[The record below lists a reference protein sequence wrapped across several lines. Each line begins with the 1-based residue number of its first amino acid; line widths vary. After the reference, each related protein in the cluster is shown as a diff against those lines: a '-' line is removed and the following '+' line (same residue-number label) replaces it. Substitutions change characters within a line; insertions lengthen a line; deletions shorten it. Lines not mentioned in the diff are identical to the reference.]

1 MSLDVIEHHYKDL
14 LIFLVVA
21 GVIAPLFNRF
31 KISPILG
38 FLIAGVLLGPQGL
51 ERLAPAVPAL
61 KWVTF
66 GSTADLAPLAELG
79 VVFLLFMIG
88 LELSWD
94 RIQTMRRTIAG
105 LGVAQILGS
114 GLAIG
119 LGAAAFGEPPGA
131 AAVIGAATAL
141 SSTALVIP
149 TYAQRRRLGST
160 AGRISLA
167 ILLAQDLAAA
177 AILVAIGL
185 LGGRRAGWN
194 WTDALAPVAI
204 GALALLALFTG
215 GRLLLRPLFRS
226 AAQAKS
232 PEIFAAASLL
242 IVVGSAAVA
251 AAGGLSMA
259 IGAFVAGLLLA
270 ETEFR
275 REVEVVIDPFKGLL
289 LGMFFVSAGADLNVQ
304 GIIDHPWLIAGT
316 TLGVAGAKIVV
327 VYGLAR
333 LYRVDGRRATE
344 IALPLAPAGEF
355 ALVLTTQ
362 AAAAGLIGAGAADT
376 VMVSAGLGLFLV
388 PALAWAGARIGAG
401 AKPQASAEPPP
412 DAIPADAGPA
422 GGAVLVVGYG
432 RVGRLVGEMLQVHG
446 RAFTAVDADP
456 DVVRTERKA
465 GVRLYFGDAGR
476 EAFLMACGVDTAAA
490 VVVTMDAPAKVDE
503 VVKTVR
509 ALRPDLTLIARARD
523 ADHAERLYRL
533 GVTDAVPEA
542 IEASLQLAEN
552 TLVDLG
558 VPMGL
563 VIASIHEKRDAIRKG
578 LSEGAARELPVR
590 ALRRSTRTR
599 GVD

>member
-1 MSLDVIEHHYKDL
+1 MSLDVIEHHYKNL

-204 GALALLALFTG
+204 GALALLALFVG

-289 LGMFFVSAGADLNVQ
+289 LGMFFVSAGADLNIQ
-304 GIIDHPWLIAGT
+304 GIIDHPWLIVGT

-490 VVVTMDAPAKVDE
+490 VVVTMDAPAKVDV

-590 ALRRSTRTR
+590 ALRRSTRTLGPR
-599 GVD
+599 

>member
-31 KISPILG
+31 KLSPILG

-51 ERLAPAVPAL
+51 ERAAVAVPAL
-61 KWVTF
+61 KLVTL
-66 GSTADLAPLAELG
+66 GGARDLSPMAELG

-88 LELSWD
+88 LELSWG

-105 LGVAQILGS
+105 LGAAQILGS
-114 GLAIG
+114 GLLIG
-119 LGAAAFGEPPGA
+119 LGAVAFGEPPGA

-185 LGGRRAGWN
+185 LGGRRGGWN

-204 GALALLALFTG
+204 GALALLALFVA

-232 PEIFAAASLL
+232 PEMFAAASLL

-275 REVEVVIDPFKGLL
+275 REVEVVIEPFKGLL
-289 LGMFFVSAGADLNVQ
+289 LGMFFVSAGADLNIQ
-304 GIIDHPWLIAGT
+304 GIIDHPWLIVGT

-355 ALVLTTQ
+355 ALVLTAQ

-376 VMVSAGLGLFLV
+376 VMVSAGLGMFLV

-401 AKPQASAEPPP
+401 AKPQTSAQPLPN
-412 DAIPADAGPA
+412 AIPADAGPS

-456 DVVRTERKA
+456 DVVRAARDEGA
-465 GVRLYFGDAGR
+465 RLYFGDAGR
-476 EAFLMACGVDTAAA
+476 EAFLKACGVETAAA

-523 ADHAERLYRL
+523 ADHAKRLYRL
-533 GVTDAVPEA
+533 GATDAVPEA

-563 VIASIHEKRDAIRKG
+563 VIASIHEKRDAIRKS
-578 LSEGAARELPVR
+578 LSEGAARERPVR
-590 ALRRSTRTR
+590 ALRRSTRT
-599 GVD
+599 

>member
-21 GVIAPLFNRF
+21 GVVAPLFGRF
-31 KISPILG
+31 RVSPILG
-38 FLIAGVLLGPQGL
+38 FLLAGVLLGPQGL
-51 ERLAPAVPAL
+51 ERLAPVLPGV
-61 KWVTF
+61 KWVTL
-66 GSTADLAPLAELG
+66 GSATDLAPMAELG

-88 LELSWD
+88 LELSWE
-94 RIQTMRRTIAG
+94 RIQTMRRM
-105 LGVAQILGS
+105 IL
-114 GLAIG
+114 G
-119 LGAAAFGEPPGA
+119 LGAGQIVGCGAVIGLAAAALGEPPGG

-149 TYAQRRRLGST
+149 TYAARGRLGST
-160 AGRISLA
+160 AGRMSLA

-185 LGGRRAGWN
+185 LGSRREGWN
-194 WTDALAPVAI
+194 WTDAAAPIGI
-204 GALALLALFTG
+204 GAAALFALFVG

-226 AAQAKS
+226 AAHAKS

-289 LGMFFVSAGADLNVQ
+289 LGMFFVSAGAGLNLQ
-304 GIIDHPWLIAGT
+304 GIVDHPLLIAGT
-316 TLGVAGAKIVV
+316 TLGVTAAKIVV
-327 VYGLAR
+327 TYGLAR
-333 LYRVDGRRATE
+333 AWRLDGRRAAET
-344 IALPLAPAGEF
+344 ALPLGPAGEF
-355 ALVLTTQ
+355 ALVLVGQ
-362 AAAAGLIGAGAADT
+362 AAAAGLVGRAAADT
-376 VMVSAGLGLFLV
+376 VLVSTGVGLFLV
-388 PALAWAGARIGAG
+388 PALAAAGAWIGAG
-401 AKPQASAEPPP
+401 AKPRAAAEPPP
-412 DAIPADAGPA
+412 DAIPADAGPSD
-422 GGAVLVVGYG
+422 GRVLVVGYG

-446 RAFTAVDADP
+446 RAFTGVDSNP
-456 DVVRTERKA
+456 ELVRAAREA

-476 EAFLMACGVDTAAA
+476 EAFLKACGIETASAL
-490 VVVTMDAPAKVDE
+490 VVTMDAPAKVDE
-503 VVKTVR
+503 VVRTAR
-509 ALRPDLTLIARARD
+509 ALRPDLTVIARARD
-523 ADHAERLYRL
+523 AAHAERLYQL
-533 GVTDAVPEA
+533 GATDAVPEA

-563 VIASIHEKRDAIRKG
+563 VIASIHEKRDEIRKT
-578 LSEGAARELPVR
+578 LSEGAGTRHRPMR
-590 ALRRSTRTR
+590 ALRRSTWA
-599 GVD
+599 